1 MAGPC
6 RRQMSLLKVP
16 SLGACWPQRQAW
28 LGVVLALLGSQE
40 SFFPLWGRVFASV
53 KWANTYPGGLV

>member
-1 MAGPC
+1 MAGPNL
-6 RRQMSLLKVP
+6 QVP

-40 SFFPLWGRVFASV
+40 SCFPLWAEFSH
-53 KWANTYPGGLV
+53 L